1 MQKIINIKNIKNNNI
16 IKNLLFIFSILLIFI
31 VLRPIL
37 NYFNN
42 KEYNKEYIQENFED
56 VKFWVQKD
64 GLFKCKD
71 GSYKKKCPDGY
82 VTQSQGAAIHHKH
95 HHGGSKKLFRYKYSN
110 DKRIEKIIYGD
121 LPERIDKL
129 EKTLYKGEIRNGRL
143 YNPLFE
149 SNLKVIF
156 DHMKELIPF
165 RNDLLNYY
173 ILLDNLSKGSYDNN
187 TKTMKFKNFINNFLD
202 KHKQKDLFPK
212 IKK

>member
-42 KEYNKEYIQENFED
+42 KEYIQENFED

-71 GSYKKKCPDGY
+71 GSYKAKCPDGY
-82 VTQSQGAAIHHKH
+82 VTQSQGAAIDHKH
-95 HHGGSKKLFRYKYSN
+95 NYGASKKLTRYQDSN

-121 LPERIDKL
+121 LPERIDYI
-129 EKTLYKGEIRNGRL
+129 EKTLYKGEIKNGRL

-156 DHMKELIPF
+156 HHMKELIPF
-165 RNDLLNYY
+165 RNDLINYY

-187 TKTMKFKNFINNFLD
+187 TKTMKFRNFINNFLD
-202 KHKQKDLFPK
+202 KHKQEDLFPK
-212 IKK
+212 N